1 MRRGFTATRDAVV
14 VTVPTRGEVARM
26 YDGIAVEYDR
36 SRNRPWPEV
45 VEFARS
51 LPPRTLVA
59 DLGCGGGRHAQVF
72 AAEDRRVVGVDA
84 SSRLLEIARRKIP
97 KATFVRGDLCGLP
110 LRESTFPAA
119 AAVATIHHLPSERER
134 LAAMREINRILRPG
148 GTALVTVWSLLQESE
163 EKTRGARPAGS
174 DPRDVWVPWR
184 AGGGEVQRFYHLFDE
199 GELPALIST
208 AGLRVTKYFRSA
220 DNYVAVAEK
229 HGEHLGVD
237 RGIPG

>member
-1 MRRGFTATRDAVV
+1 VRRGFTATRDAVV

-26 YDGIAVEYDR
+26 YDAIAVEYDR

-45 VEFARS
+45 VEVAQS
-51 LPPRTLVA
+51 LPPRSLVA
-59 DLGCGGGRHAQVF
+59 DLGCGGGRHARVF
-72 AAEDRRVVGVDA
+72 AAEGHRVVGVDA

-97 KATFVRGDLCGLP
+97 QATFVRGDLCGLP
-110 LRESTFPAA
+110 LRDSTFPAA
-119 AAVATIHHLPSERER
+119 VAVATIHHLPSERER
-134 LAAMREINRILRPG
+134 RASMREINRTLRRG
-148 GTALVTVWSLLQESE
+148 GPDLVTAWSRRQESE
-163 EKTRGARPAGS
+163 EKTRETRAAVS

-184 AGGGEVQRFYHLFDE
+184 AGGGEVQRFYHLFDD
-199 GELPALIST
+199 GELPALILA

-229 HGEHLGVD
+229 HGEQRGVD